1 MASIPISMRPV
12 AGAAFANDELFT
24 PKEIAARWKMSV
36 DVVRRI
42 FRTEPGVMEL
52 STVSKRLRRRAEIRI
67 PRQVLER
74 VERERTRA

>member
-1 MASIPISMRPV
+1 MTQTAISPV
-12 AGAAFANDELFT
+12 PPAAQKDELYT

-42 FRTEPGVMEL
+42 FRAEAGILEL
-52 STVSKRLRRRAEIRI
+52 SAVSKRLRRRTEIRI